1 MNENQCFDLRK
12 QKPIY
17 LPNYSQMFDLNSFDI
32 QKPPSNTN
40 PKPAPP
46 APPVSNNVG
55 PVSSIP
61 AILQPFANNATARRP
76 NGLSGLLGSNPE
88 DVLKNME
95 VARRTV

>member
-1 MNENQCFDLRK
+1 MQLTPEEPIDKFDLD
-12 QKPIY
+12 
-17 LPNYSQMFDLNSFDI
+17 NFNI
-32 QKPPSNTN
+32 QKPPANTN
-40 PKPAPP
+40 PKPT
-46 APPVSNNVG
+46 PPVSNNVG
-55 PVSSIP
+55 PVSSTP